1 MSPRVS
7 IVAIALF
14 ALAAV
19 AMPAGAALDDHT
31 HEAMG
36 GTYAV
41 DCARADGPRVVVDK
55 DAITVLDGA
64 KSKVAKNIETAA
76 SWYGDGGNANE
87 QYRVALLS
95 RVDDDPDL
103 VFAIYEDEKGYYGL
117 LDNVLDGIRPEVA
130 KMKFR
135 QCKATAPA
143 KGAREL
149 KAKADPVGP
158 AASETK
164 VTPAPTETTAALRA
178 DKNFRAAYSKAMGP
192 NMRERWIAV
201 LDGPARPSRI
211 VSFDGVDYAMLAS
224 CKDHDCADNNL
235 VVLWS
240 APKKTLYGLL
250 RRTGENEFVGS
261 PPVAVAEELTKLW
274 QEAWGGGAGS
284 TP

>member
-130 KMKFR
+130 KLKFR
-135 QCKATAPA
+135 QCKAAAPA
-143 KGAREL
+143 KEAAKL
-149 KAKADPVGP
+149 WVKADPVGP
-158 AASETK
+158 RESEAK
-164 VTPAPTETTAALRA
+164 IMPAPPEATKALRA
-178 DKNFRAAYSKAMGP
+178 DKNFRAAYAKAMGP
-192 NMRERWIAV
+192 AMRERWIAV
-201 LDGPARPSRI
+201 LDGPFKPSQTVI
-211 VSFDGVDYAMLAS
+211 LEGVEYVTLTS
-224 CKDHDCADNNL
+224 CKMYDCGDNNL
-235 VVLWS
+235 VVVWS
-240 APKKTLYGLL
+240 APKKTLYGVL
-250 RRTGENEFVGS
+250 RQAGENAFVGA
-261 PPVAVAEELTKLW
+261 PPVAVAEELTRLW
-274 QEAWGGGAGS
+274 QEAWGGGVGS

>member
-1 MSPRVS
+1 MITRGR
-7 IVAIALF
+7 VAIAVF
-14 ALAAV
+14 ALAAQ

-31 HEAMG
+31 LAAMG
-36 GTYAV
+36 GTYAA
-41 DCARADGPRVVVDK
+41 DCARTDGPRVVVDK

-64 KSKVAKNIETAA
+64 KKKVAKNIETAA

-95 RVDDDPDL
+95 RVNDDPDL

-135 QCKATAPA
+135 HCKAAAPA
-143 KGAREL
+143 KEARKL

-158 AASETK
+158 AASQVK
-164 VTPAPTETTAALRA
+164 VMPAPPEATTALRA
-178 DKNFRAAYSKAMGP
+178 DKNFRAAYAKAMGP
-192 NMRERWIAV
+192 AMRERWIAV
-201 LDGPARPSRI
+201 LDGPAKPSRI
-211 VSFDGVDYAMLAS
+211 VSLDGVDYATLAS
-224 CKDHDCADNNL
+224 CKAQDCADNNL

-250 RRTGENEFVGS
+250 CQSGENEFVGS

-274 QEAWGGGAGS
+274 QQAWGGVTGS